1 MPNYAISVVS
11 EAVKTPKLWTIL
23 RWVAALGIITAGVIL
38 VVRGESST
46 SDQTARF
53 TEEQQALRRAF
64 GVFPDGSQ
72 SGDQGSA
79 NATARESIALL
90 AIPSID
96 VDVVVVNYFGYSDL
110 ETAVAR
116 MQNSAQIGTEGSAVI
131 VGHRTGFG
139 SPFRNLDGV
148 KIGDE
153 VDVTLRTG
161 EKLSFS
167 VTRNTIVSPSVDL
180 STFDNKSNSPQVI
193 LVTCH
198 PEYSTAQRLV
208 IIAEL
213 RASATESA

>member
-1 MPNYAISVVS
+1 VPNSAISVVS

-208 IIAEL
+208 IVAEL
-213 RASATESA
+213 RASAMESA

>member
-1 MPNYAISVVS
+1 
-11 EAVKTPKLWTIL
+11 VKTPKLWTIL

-208 IIAEL
+208 IVAEL
-213 RASATESA
+213 RASAMESA

>member
-1 MPNYAISVVS
+1 MPNNAISVVS

-139 SPFRNLDGV
+139 SPFRNLDDV
-148 KIGDE
+148 KVGDE

-167 VTRNTIVSPSVDL
+167 VTRSDIVSPSVDL
-180 STFDNKSNSPQVI
+180 STFDNKSDNPQVI

-208 IIAEL
+208 IVAEL

>member
-1 MPNYAISVVS
+1 MPNSAISVVS

-208 IIAEL
+208 IVAEL
-213 RASATESA
+213 RASAMESA

>member
-1 MPNYAISVVS
+1 MPNSAISVVS

-139 SPFRNLDGV
+139 SPFRNLDDV
-148 KIGDE
+148 KVGDE

-208 IIAEL
+208 IVAEL

>member
-1 MPNYAISVVS
+1 MPNSAISVVS

-139 SPFRNLDGV
+139 SPFRNLDDV
-148 KIGDE
+148 KVGDE

-180 STFDNKSNSPQVI
+180 STFDNKSDNPQVI

-208 IIAEL
+208 IVAEL
-213 RASATESA
+213 RASAMESA

>member
-1 MPNYAISVVS
+1 VPNSAISVVS

-116 MQNSAQIGTEGSAVI
+116 MQNSAQIGAEGSAVI

-139 SPFRNLDGV
+139 SPFRNLDDV
-148 KIGDE
+148 KVGDE

-167 VTRNTIVSPSVDL
+167 VTRSDIVSPSVDL
-180 STFDNKSNSPQVI
+180 STFDNKSDNPQVI

-208 IIAEL
+208 IVAEL
-213 RASATESA
+213 RASAMESA

>member
-1 MPNYAISVVS
+1 M
-11 EAVKTPKLWTIL
+11 KTPKLWTIL

-139 SPFRNLDGV
+139 SPFRNLDDV
-148 KIGDE
+148 KVGDE

-167 VTRNTIVSPSVDL
+167 VTRSDIVSPSVDL
-180 STFDNKSNSPQVI
+180 STFDNKSDNPQ
-193 LVTCH
+193 
-198 PEYSTAQRLV
+198 
-208 IIAEL
+208 
-213 RASATESA
+213 

>member
-1 MPNYAISVVS
+1 MPNSAISVVS

-139 SPFRNLDGV
+139 SPFRNLDDV
-148 KIGDE
+148 KVGDE

>member
-1 MPNYAISVVS
+1 MPNSAISVVS

-139 SPFRNLDGV
+139 SPFRNLDDV
-148 KIGDE
+148 KVGDE

-167 VTRNTIVSPSVDL
+167 VTRRDIVSPSVDL

-208 IIAEL
+208 IVAEL

>member
-1 MPNYAISVVS
+1 MPNSAISVVS

-193 LVTCH
+193 PVTCH

-208 IIAEL
+208 IVAEL
-213 RASATESA
+213 RASAMESA

>member
-208 IIAEL
+208 IVAEL

>member
-1 MPNYAISVVS
+1 MPNSAISVVS

-167 VTRNTIVSPSVDL
+167 VTRSTIVSPSVDL

-208 IIAEL
+208 IVAEL

>member
-1 MPNYAISVVS
+1 
-11 EAVKTPKLWTIL
+11 VKTPKLWTIL

-208 IIAEL
+208 IVAEL

>member
-1 MPNYAISVVS
+1 MPNSAISVVS

-139 SPFRNLDGV
+139 SRFRNLDGV

-208 IIAEL
+208 IVAEL

>member
-1 MPNYAISVVS
+1 MPNSAISVVS

-139 SPFRNLDGV
+139 SPFRNLDDV
-148 KIGDE
+148 KVGDE

-208 IIAEL
+208 IVAEL
-213 RASATESA
+213 RASAMESA

>member
-72 SGDQGSA
+72 SGDQSSA

-208 IIAEL
+208 IVAEL

>member
-1 MPNYAISVVS
+1 MPNSAISVVS

-167 VTRNTIVSPSVDL
+167 VTRSDIVSPSVDL

>member
-1 MPNYAISVVS
+1 VPNSAISVVS

-180 STFDNKSNSPQVI
+180 STFDNKSDNPQVI

-208 IIAEL
+208 IVAEL

>member
-1 MPNYAISVVS
+1 VPNYAISVVS

-208 IIAEL
+208 IVAEL

>member
-139 SPFRNLDGV
+139 SPFRNLDDV
-148 KIGDE
+148 KVGDE

-167 VTRNTIVSPSVDL
+167 VTRSDIVSPSVDL

-208 IIAEL
+208 IVAEL
-213 RASATESA
+213 RASAMESA